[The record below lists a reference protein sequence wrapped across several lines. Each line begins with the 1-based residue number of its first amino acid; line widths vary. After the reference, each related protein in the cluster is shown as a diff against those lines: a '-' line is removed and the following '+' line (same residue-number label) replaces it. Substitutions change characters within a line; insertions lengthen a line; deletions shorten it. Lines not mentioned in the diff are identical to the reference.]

1 MMHLIKNNHNT
12 MKNKMTIILIK
23 RKIMILDFFT
33 MIIMITIMEN
43 KSNSNN
49 INNTK
54 PITMAKNIRKIT
66 IKITMMMYNM
76 FEKNNKFLC
85 I

>member
-1 MMHLIKNNHNT
+1 

-54 PITMAKNIRKIT
+54 PITMSKNIRKIT

-85 I
+85 IINKNY